1 MANNTIDTRIIL
13 KNDSTANWTSK
24 DPVLLK
30 GEVGFDLDLGI
41 FKVGDGIKKWS
52 EITVTY
58 SNLQDILN
66 TIDQKIQDAVGD
78 LHQT

>member
-1 MANNTIDTRIIL
+1 MANNTINTRIIL

-58 SNLQDILN
+58 SIFRIFLTLSIRRSKTQ
-66 TIDQKIQDAVGD
+66 
-78 LHQT
+78 